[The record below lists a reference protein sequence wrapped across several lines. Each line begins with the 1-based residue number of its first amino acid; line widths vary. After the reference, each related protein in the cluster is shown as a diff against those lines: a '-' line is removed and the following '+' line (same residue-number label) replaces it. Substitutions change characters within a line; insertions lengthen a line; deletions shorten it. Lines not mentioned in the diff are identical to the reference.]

1 MTGYD
6 AGSPGTRESCHV
18 DMSPLHSLSWCFLA
32 MQVPNLRRPT
42 FEEMKLKEKFQRIST
57 TL

>member
-6 AGSPGTRESCHV
+6 AGSPGTGESCHV
-18 DMSPLHSLSWCFLA
+18 DMSPLHSVSWCILA
-32 MQVPNLRRPT
+32 MQVPNLRKPT
-42 FEEMKLKEKFQRIST
+42 FEEMMLKEKFQRIST